1 MDESAIRTTELA
13 EKCRKELD
21 NLETLGK
28 KLQDTLDALGV
39 SDEVEQS
46 NEEELEDH
54 GGELEYID
62 EAQIAVKTEEGK
74 KSPGLS
80 DPD

>member
-39 SDEVEQS
+39 SDEAEQS
-46 NEEELEDH
+46 NEEEVEDH